1 MSAIDCLHALETPAT
16 IRKLLFEKQ
25 ELNLEGNELTTAG
38 LRGLMGLRRLVKL
51 DLGYNQISDLHPLC
65 GLTGLSQLSL
75 ESNLLHK

>member
-1 MSAIDCLHALETPAT
+1 MCTTTTTTTAFDDFYV
-16 IRKLLFEKQ
+16 RLFTHTQ
-25 ELNLEGNELTTAG
+25 ELNLEGNQITTAG
-38 LRGLMGLRRLVKL
+38 LRGLLGLRRLMKL

>member
-1 MSAIDCLHALETPAT
+1 MNVCIKY
-16 IRKLLFEKQ
+16 KLRFIMEWGVMHIQIQ
-25 ELNLEGNELTTAG
+25 ELNLEGNQITTAG
-38 LRGLMGLRRLVKL
+38 LRGLLGLRRLMKL

>member
-1 MSAIDCLHALETPAT
+1 MKHVLTPSKTTKRAG
-16 IRKLLFEKQ
+16 EQ

-38 LRGLMGLRRLVKL
+38 LRGIVGLNRLMKL

-65 GLTGLSQLSL
+65 GLTGLNQLSL

>member
-1 MSAIDCLHALETPAT
+1 MRHHEGLHLKSNLNPYKKNA
-16 IRKLLFEKQ
+16 RDQ

-38 LRGLMGLRRLVKL
+38 LRGLVGLNRLMKL

>member
-1 MSAIDCLHALETPAT
+1 MFGSVHE
-16 IRKLLFEKQ
+16 Q

-38 LRGLMGLRRLVKL
+38 LRGLVGLRRLMKL